1 MTTIKEAAMGYKPKA
16 QLKNI
21 AELHEVPVDIIIET
35 ETRQDNDG
43 EDYDV
48 SFIQVN
54 GENYRVPD
62 SVLRDLKTLMEKMPT
77 LKKFTVAKT
86 GQGMSTKYSTLP
98 AIV

>member
-1 MTTIKEAAMGYKPKA
+1 MTTIKEAALGYKPKA

-21 AELHEVPVDIIIET
+21 AELQDVPVDIQIET
-35 ETRQDNDG
+35 ETRKDNEG
-43 EDYDV
+43 EDYEV

-62 SVLRDLKTLMEKMPT
+62 SVLRDLKALVEKMPT

-86 GQGMSTKYSTLP
+86 GSGMGTKYSTLP
-98 AIV
+98 ALG

>member
-21 AELHEVPVDIIIET
+21 AELHEVPVDISIET
-35 ETRQDNDG
+35 ETRKDNDG

-48 SFIQVN
+48 SFVSVN

-62 SVLRDLKTLMEKMPT
+62 SVLRDLKALVEKMPT
-77 LKKFTVAKT
+77 LKKFTVVKT
-86 GQGMSTKYSTLP
+86 GSGMGTKYQTVP
-98 AIV
+98 ALG